1 MSYQP
6 RDYQHAMTG
15 ALLAHPRFNLWAGM
29 GTGKTV
35 ATLTAIDTLLA
46 LGEVNQVLVVAPL
59 RVASSTWPD
68 ELAKWDHLTDIRMQ
82 VVVGTPAQR
91 MAALAAEGN
100 VHVINYENIPWL
112 VEVLGKGHWPFD
124 MVVADEATKL
134 KSFRLNGG
142 GSRVKALAKAANGKT
157 VRWVNLTGTPAS
169 NGLIDLW
176 GQQWFVDKGE
186 ALGRSF
192 GMFRDRWF
200 TTGYDGY
207 SVKLTPYGEREI
219 TERMK
224 PSSLTIEAGDY
235 LDLPD
240 LVSNII
246 GVVLTP
252 TAMKQ
257 YKAMEQE
264 MFVELDGEEVEAF
277 NAASKT
283 IKCLQ
288 MASGALYIEE
298 GYSVLHDAKLDALED
313 VVEEANGEP
322 VLVAY
327 HFKSDLDRLKK
338 RFKSAVV
345 LDKDP
350 ETIRRWNR
358 GEIPILLAHP
368 ASAGHGLNLQDGG
381 RILVF
386 FSHWWSLEEYSQII
400 ERIGPTRQLQA
411 GHPRTVYVHHLV
423 AKGTLDEAV
432 IAARDGKVSVQKAL
446 MDYQKQKR

>member
-46 LGEVNQVLVVAPL
+46 LGEVSRVLVVAPL

-68 ELAKWDHLTDIRMQ
+68 ELAKWDHLTDTQMQ

-91 MAALAAEGN
+91 MAALCAEGN

-240 LVSNII
+240 LVLNII

-252 TAMKQ
+252 TAMKL

-288 MASGALYIEE
+288 MASGALYTEE

-338 RFKSAVV
+338 RFKQAVV
-345 LDKDP
+345 LGKDP
-350 ETIRRWNR
+350 ETVRRWNR

>member
-15 ALLAHPRFNLWAGM
+15 ALLAHTRFNLWAGM

-46 LGEVNQVLVVAPL
+46 LGEVNRVLVVAPL

-91 MAALAAEGN
+91 MAALCAEGN

-252 TAMKQ
+252 TAMKL

-288 MASGALYIEE
+288 MASGALYTED

>member
-15 ALLAHPRFNLWAGM
+15 ALLARPRFNLWAGM

-46 LGEVNQVLVVAPL
+46 LGEVNRVLVVAPL

-91 MAALAAEGN
+91 MAALCAEGN

-142 GSRVKALAKAANGKT
+142 GSRVKALAKAANGRT

-252 TAMKQ
+252 TAMKR

-288 MASGALYIEE
+288 MASGALYTEE

-400 ERIGPTRQLQA
+400 ERLGPTRQLQA
-411 GHPRTVYVHHLV
+411 GHPRTVYVHQLV

-432 IAARDGKVSVQKAL
+432 IAAREGKVSVQKAL

>member
-6 RDYQHAMTG
+6 RDYQRAMTG
-15 ALLAHPRFNLWAGM
+15 ALLARPRFNLWAGM

-46 LGEVNQVLVVAPL
+46 LGEVRRVLVVAPL

-82 VVVGTPAQR
+82 VVVGTPVQR

-112 VEVLGKGHWPFD
+112 VEALGKGRWPFD
-124 MVVADEATKL
+124 MVVADESTKL

-207 SVKLTPYGEREI
+207 SVKITPYGEREI
-219 TERMK
+219 TERMQ

-240 LVSNII
+240 IVSNNIS
-246 GVVLTP
+246 VLLTP
-252 TAMKQ
+252 AAMKK

-288 MASGALYIEE
+288 MASGALYTEE

-313 VVEEANGEP
+313 VVEESNGEP

-338 RFKSAVV
+338 RFKQAVV